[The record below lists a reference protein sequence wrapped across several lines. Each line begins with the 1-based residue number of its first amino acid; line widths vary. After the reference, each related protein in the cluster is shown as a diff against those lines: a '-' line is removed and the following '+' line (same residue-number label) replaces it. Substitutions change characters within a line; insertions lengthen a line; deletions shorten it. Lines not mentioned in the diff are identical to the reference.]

1 METRSIGQER
11 LELIKLLL
19 TLTPEELTTVL
30 KRFEQERAKK

>member
-19 TLTPEELTTVL
+19 TLTPDELATVL
-30 KRFEQERAKK
+30 ERFEQERAKE